1 MDIRQFEYLVA
12 LARERNFTRAAQVC
26 NVTQPTLSS
35 RIRQL
40 EEELG
45 TAIVARGSRFV
56 GFTREGEGV
65 LRWAREILDAR
76 TGMLQEVA
84 RVRGTPLGMVTLGVI
99 PSALPMAARLTGQ
112 AMSELPDARFTV
124 HSESSTAIHRRLAD
138 LELDAGITYLEPA
151 PVPPEAAGRAGGQ
164 PAPGAKGPPLRS
176 VPLYEERYCL
186 LVDGGHRL
194 AGAAA
199 IEWAAAARERLCLLT
214 PNMQYR
220 RFIDQTFGALG
231 QAPEPLL
238 ESDSIV
244 NLLANV
250 RSNGLASIVPRNF
263 LDLLGPMTD
272 LRMVPLV
279 APEVRHQVGL
289 VALDRQP
296 PQALIAAL
304 FRAAGRLAA
313 EGVV

>member
-76 TGMLQEVA
+76 TAMLQEVA

-112 AMSELPDARFTV
+112 AMAVLPDARFTV

-138 LELDAGITYLEPA
+138 LELDAGITYLEP
-151 PVPPEAAGRAGGQ
+151 VPAEGAGRQGGQ
-164 PAPGAKGPPLRS
+164 QGAAPATGMKGPPLRS

-186 LVDGGHRL
+186 LVDGGHGL
-194 AGAAA
+194 AEADAVD
-199 IEWAAAARERLCLLT
+199 WDAAARERLCLLT

-220 RFIDQTFGALG
+220 RFIDQTFGSLG
-231 QAPEPLL
+231 LAPEPLL

-304 FRAAGRLAA
+304 FRAAGQLAA
-313 EGVV
+313 E

>member
-45 TAIVARGSRFV
+45 TAIVARGNRFV

-76 TGMLQEVA
+76 AAMLQEVA
-84 RVRGTPLGMVTLGVI
+84 RVRGEPLGMVTLGVI
-99 PSALPMAARLTGQ
+99 PSALPMAARLTGL
-112 AMSELPDARFTV
+112 AMTGMPEARFTV
-124 HSESSTAIHRRLAD
+124 HSETSLAIQRRIAD
-138 LELDAGITYLEPA
+138 LELDAGVTYLEAVPGPPA
-151 PVPPEAAGRAGGQ
+151 A
-164 PAPGAKGPPLRS
+164 AKGPHLRR

-186 LVDGGHRL
+186 LVGDGHAL
-194 AGAAA
+194 ARAAA
-199 IEWAAAARERLCLLT
+199 ISWADAARQRLCLLT

-220 RFIDQTFGALG
+220 RFIDQSFGQAG
-231 QAPEPLL
+231 VAPEPLL

-244 NLLANV
+244 YLLANV
-250 RSNGLASIVPRNF
+250 RSNGLASIVPVNF
-263 LDLLGPMTD
+263 LDVLGPLAG

-279 APEVRHQVGL
+279 EPEVRHLVGL
-289 VALDRQP
+289 VTLDRQP

-304 FRAAGRLAA
+304 FRAADALAA
-313 EGVV
+313 QGGLSPAGA